1 MQGAGKVLGFGGE
14 GSRAASALGDHL
26 AKRVSKAASE
36 PAERG
41 SPWAVPSLKFIN
53 LINILIFFILK
64 KDRILYLYINYKA
77 LNKIIIKNY
86 YLLLLI
92 NIKYLIKLNLK
103 DIYYYL

>member
-1 MQGAGKVLGFGGE
+1 M
-14 GSRAASALGDHL
+14 
-26 AKRVSKAASE
+26 
-36 PAERG
+36 
-41 SPWAVPSLKFIN
+41 SLIS
-53 LINILIFFILK
+53 ILILFILK

-92 NIKYLIKLNLK
+92 NKILIRLISIKYLTKLDLK

>member
-1 MQGAGKVLGFGGE
+1 LQGAGKVLGFGGE

-53 LINILIFFILK
+53 SLRNKYFITQ
-64 KDRILYLYINYKA
+64 I
-77 LNKIIIKNY
+77 LNKFLY
-86 YLLLLI
+86 FLSETFDI
-92 NIKYLIKLNLK
+92 NQLDLSLSRKIEKQKF
-103 DIYYYL
+103 

>member
-1 MQGAGKVLGFGGE
+1 M
-14 GSRAASALGDHL
+14 
-26 AKRVSKAASE
+26 
-36 PAERG
+36 
-41 SPWAVPSLKFIN
+41 
-53 LINILIFFILK
+53 LILFILK

-92 NIKYLIKLNLK
+92 NKTLIKLIDIKYLIKLDLK